1 MTAVLLGLVTA
12 LLFGVAS
19 YLGPVLS
26 RSNTP
31 SAVLAIGQAAAVAA
45 AAALLL
51 AQDAPDPTVRTLA
64 LGLLAGVANGLA
76 LTAMFEAARFLPIS
90 VMAPIGATGGGV
102 PVVVALAL
110 GERPHILQ
118 LVGIPVAMVGVVL
131 VAAGSSGGSLL
142 RNIGSVPSADLWL
155 AAAWAVFYGVF
166 LSLYAEASA
175 GGGQPWALFSS
186 RVSLLATALALALAR
201 RASLRVPRRTVP
213 LVALNGMLILAGV
226 ATFGWA
232 AAIGPISVVSVL
244 ATFSPV
250 VTVALAVLLL
260 RESLGSRQRMG
271 LVAAL
276 IGVAL
281 LAAG

>member
-1 MTAVLLGLVTA
+1 VTAVLLGLVTA

-142 RNIGSVPSADLWL
+142 RNIGSVPSAGLWL

-244 ATFSPV
+244 ATLSPV

-271 LVAAL
+271 LVAAI

>member
-1 MTAVLLGLVTA
+1 VTAVVLGLVTA
-12 LLFGVAS
+12 LFFGVAS

-26 RSNTP
+26 RTNTP
-31 SAVLAIGQAAAVAA
+31 SAVLAVGQAVAVAA

-51 AQDAPDPTVRTLA
+51 AQDAPDPTARALV
-64 LGLLAGVANGLA
+64 LGLLAGVANGVA

-110 GERPHILQ
+110 GERPHVLQ
-118 LVGIPVAMVGVVL
+118 LVGIPLAMIGVVL

-142 RNIGSVPSADLWL
+142 RNLTAVPSVGLAL
-155 AAAWAVFYGVF
+155 AATWAFSYGVF
-166 LSLYAEASA
+166 LSLYAEASD

-186 RVSLLATALALALAR
+186 RVSLLATALVLPLAR
-201 RASLRVPRRTVP
+201 RTSLRLPWRAVP
-213 LVALNGMLILAGV
+213 LVALNGLLILAGV

-232 AAIGPISVVSVL
+232 AAIGPVSVVSVL
-244 ATFSPV
+244 ATLSPV
-250 VTVALAVLLL
+250 ITVAMAVLLL
-260 RESLGSRQRMG
+260 RERLGGRQRIG
-271 LVAAL
+271 LVAA
-276 IGVAL
+276 IVGVVF

>member
-1 MTAVLLGLVTA
+1 VTAVVLGLVTA
-12 LLFGVAS
+12 LFFGVAS

-26 RSNTP
+26 RTNTP
-31 SAVLAIGQAAAVAA
+31 SAVLAVGQAAAVAA

-51 AQDAPDPTVRTLA
+51 AQDAPDPTGRTLV
-64 LGLLAGVANGLA
+64 LGLLAGVANGVA

-110 GERPHILQ
+110 GERPHVLQ
-118 LVGIPVAMVGVVL
+118 LVGIPLAMIGVVL

-142 RNIGSVPSADLWL
+142 RNLTAVPSVGLAL
-155 AAAWAVFYGVF
+155 AATWAVSYGVF
-166 LSLYAEASA
+166 LSLYAEASN

-186 RVSLLATALALALAR
+186 RVSLLATALVLPLAR
-201 RASLRVPRRTVP
+201 RTSLRLPWRSVPP
-213 LVALNGMLILAGV
+213 VALNGLLILAGV

-232 AAIGPISVVSVL
+232 AAIGPVSVVSVL
-244 ATFSPV
+244 ATLSPV
-250 VTVALAVLLL
+250 ITVAMAVLLL
-260 RESLGSRQRMG
+260 RERLGGRQRIG
-271 LVAAL
+271 LAAA
-276 IGVAL
+276 IVGVVF